1 MKCWEFCLYEFNI
14 GILKHMF
21 IIDRK
26 KIKVLNF
33 FLCDLIF
40 FNDKYTSH
48 LSQTRSLA
56 NMLTS
61 SYYHIVGQIT
71 HGLVCLKW
79 QGIWCKYHPLI
90 CEVAS
95 GSLIKMLVNPN
106 LIMKTLLFQVSSA
119 SPGSGMN
126 TTLFCHSSNCSDIV
140 LCPPLI
146 YAASRS
152 PEVGELEKQI
162 SR

>member
-48 LSQTRSLA
+48 LSQTRSLP

-106 LIMKTLLFQVSSA
+106 LINENTAL
-119 SPGSGMN
+119 PGLQCF
-126 TTLFCHSSNCSDIV
+126 TRQWYEYHIV
-140 LCPPLI
+140 LPQFQLLRYGVVSTPHLCSI
-146 YAASRS
+146 KKSRGWRT
-152 PEVGELEKQI
+152 GETDQ
-162 SR
+162 